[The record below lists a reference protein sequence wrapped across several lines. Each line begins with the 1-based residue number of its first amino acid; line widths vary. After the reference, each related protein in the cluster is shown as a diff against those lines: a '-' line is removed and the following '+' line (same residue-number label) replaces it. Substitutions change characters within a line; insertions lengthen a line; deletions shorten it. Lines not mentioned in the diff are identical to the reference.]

1 MLQVKENKTQ
11 EASIGI
17 GAMIVFIALILVAAV
32 ASAVIIQTAEKLQ
45 QNAQSIGDDTR
56 DEIAGKIQ
64 IHGAYYGDGGEGFDL
79 IFSLAPGSGTLRDFD
94 VKFQMFCIDD
104 AGALAQDAGDFDDEI
119 ITTLGGTALAN
130 GAGTG
135 LAATIDT
142 LAVGTKYV
150 IPIGDTPTLNCNLA
164 DVNTGWAA
172 PAITNDGTI
181 SFYLHVI
188 GGGSTFENIDASG
201 TLDEGVS
208 VL

>member
-1 MLQVKENKTQ
+1 MDKVSVKENETG
-11 EASIGI
+11 SIGI

-56 DEIAGKIQ
+56 DEIAGKVQ
-64 IHGAYYGDGGEGFDL
+64 IHGAYYGDIGEGFDL
-79 IFSLAPGSGTLRDFD
+79 IFSLAPGSGTIRDFD
-94 VKFQMFCIDD
+94 VKFQIFCLDD
-104 AGALAQDAGDFDDEI
+104 GDALAQDAGDFDDEI
-119 ITTLGGTALAN
+119 VTQLDGTALAN

-150 IPIGDTPTLNCNLA
+150 IPIGDTPALNCNPA
-164 DVNTGWAA
+164 DVNTGWSNGG
-172 PAITNDGTI
+172 NDGSI
-181 SFYLHVI
+181 KLYLHVI
-188 GGGSTFENIDASG
+188 GGGSTFETLDASG

-208 VL
+208 IL

>member
-64 IHGAYYGDGGEGFDL
+64 IHAAYYGDDGEGFDL
-79 IFSLAPGSGTLRDFD
+79 VFSLAPGSGTIRDVD
-94 VKFQMFCIDD
+94 VKFQMFCLDD

-119 ITTLGGTALAN
+119 ITSLSGTALA
-130 GAGTG
+130 GGVGT
-135 LAATIDT
+135 ADT

-150 IPIGDTPTLNCNLA
+150 IPIGDNNVLNCNLK

-172 PAITNDGTI
+172 PAVANDGAV

-188 GGGSTFENIDASG
+188 GGGSTFETLDASG